1 MLDLVVFNVFNEQ
14 TMPEIIRHQEAVI
27 QWETLKKFLHKDA
40 AKDT

>member
-14 TMPEIIRHQEAVI
+14 TMPEIIHQEAAI